1 MKNIKKLLV
10 FALIVSILSLCFSL
24 SMAETEP
31 AAIRVASMKGPT
43 SMGMVKLMI
52 DDSESATAQD
62 YEFTVAG
69 AANEIVPMIAQGTI
83 DIALIPCNLASTL
96 YNNTGK
102 IEVAAVNVLGVL
114 YIVENGETVQSI
126 EDLRG
131 ATIFSTG
138 KGTTPEY
145 GLRHVLSKAGIDPDK
160 DVTIEYK
167 SEAAEVLA
175 AIKSGLE
182 DMLSVSGRLE
192 PLPTGNRGFSV
203 LLDYAH
209 TPDALENILKTVRGF
224 AKGNI
229 VTVFGC
235 GGDRDRVKRPIMGE
249 IAGRFSDY
257 LVVTS
262 DNPRTEDPFAIIEAI
277 VEGVKRSGC
286 EYITI
291 ENRKDAILYALTH
304 AEKDDVIIL
313 AGKGHENYQEINGVK
328 HHFDE
333 KEIVAEL
340 LETIPE

>member
-175 AIKSGLE
+175 AIKSGLCTVAMLPQPFVTAAMSQVEGLRVALDLTEEWNKVDQTGSMVTGTVVVRKGFLEENPEAFETFLTEYAASTEYVNANPADETVGQWIDSLDIAKAAIAAKAIPYCNIVCITGE
-182 DMLSVSGRLE
+182 DMMDAVSGYVAALYGQNPE
-192 PLPTGNRGFSV
+192 SVGGKLPDEAFYYLGN
-203 LLDYAH
+203 A
-209 TPDALENILKTVRGF
+209 
-224 AKGNI
+224 
-229 VTVFGC
+229 
-235 GGDRDRVKRPIMGE
+235 
-249 IAGRFSDY
+249 
-257 LVVTS
+257 
-262 DNPRTEDPFAIIEAI
+262 
-277 VEGVKRSGC
+277 
-286 EYITI
+286 
-291 ENRKDAILYALTH
+291 
-304 AEKDDVIIL
+304 
-313 AGKGHENYQEINGVK
+313 Q
-328 HHFDE
+328 
-333 KEIVAEL
+333 
-340 LETIPE
+340 

>member
-10 FALIVSILSLCFSL
+10 FALIVSIVSLCFSL

-175 AIKSGLE
+175 AIKSGLCTVA
-182 DMLSVSGRLE
+182 ML
-192 PLPTGNRGFSV
+192 PQPF
-203 LLDYAH
+203 
-209 TPDALENILKTVRGF
+209 
-224 AKGNI
+224 
-229 VTVFGC
+229 VTAA
-235 GGDRDRVKRPIMGE
+235 M
-249 IAGRFSDY
+249 SQ
-257 LVVTS
+257 
-262 DNPRTEDPFAIIEAI
+262 
-277 VEGVKRSGC
+277 VEGLRVALDLTEEWNKVDQTGSMVTGTVVVRKGFLEENAEAFETFLT
-286 EYITI
+286 EYAASTEYVNANPADETVCQWIDDLDI
-291 ENRKDAILYALTH
+291 AKAAIA
-304 AEKDDVIIL
+304 AK
-313 AGKGHENYQEINGVK
+313 A
-328 HHFDE
+328 
-333 KEIVAEL
+333 
-340 LETIPE
+340 IPAC

>member
-175 AIKSGLE
+175 AIKSGLCTVA
-182 DMLSVSGRLE
+182 MLPQPFVTAAMSQVEGLRVALDLTEEWNKVDQTGSMVTGTVVVRKGFLEENPEAFETFLTEYAASTEYVNANPADETVCQWIDDLDIAKAAIAAKAIPACNIVCITGEEMKAAVSGYLTALHAQNPE
-192 PLPTGNRGFSV
+192 AVGGSLPAEDFYYLGN
-203 LLDYAH
+203 A
-209 TPDALENILKTVRGF
+209 
-224 AKGNI
+224 
-229 VTVFGC
+229 
-235 GGDRDRVKRPIMGE
+235 
-249 IAGRFSDY
+249 
-257 LVVTS
+257 
-262 DNPRTEDPFAIIEAI
+262 
-277 VEGVKRSGC
+277 
-286 EYITI
+286 
-291 ENRKDAILYALTH
+291 
-304 AEKDDVIIL
+304 
-313 AGKGHENYQEINGVK
+313 Q
-328 HHFDE
+328 
-333 KEIVAEL
+333 
-340 LETIPE
+340 

>member
-175 AIKSGLE
+175 AIKSGLCTVA
-182 DMLSVSGRLE
+182 MLPQPFVTAAMSQVEGLRVALDLTEEWNKVDQTGSMVTGTVVVRKGFLEENPEAFETFLTEYAASTEYVNANPADETVCQWIDDLDIAKAAIAAKAIPECNIVCITGEEMHKAVSGYLTALHAQNPE
-192 PLPTGNRGFSV
+192 AVGGALPAEDFYYLGN
-203 LLDYAH
+203 A
-209 TPDALENILKTVRGF
+209 
-224 AKGNI
+224 
-229 VTVFGC
+229 
-235 GGDRDRVKRPIMGE
+235 
-249 IAGRFSDY
+249 
-257 LVVTS
+257 
-262 DNPRTEDPFAIIEAI
+262 
-277 VEGVKRSGC
+277 
-286 EYITI
+286 
-291 ENRKDAILYALTH
+291 
-304 AEKDDVIIL
+304 
-313 AGKGHENYQEINGVK
+313 Q
-328 HHFDE
+328 
-333 KEIVAEL
+333 
-340 LETIPE
+340 